1 MSRFNRVVKATAV
14 LTFAVSVLI
23 VSCGKAP
30 DSPTG
35 QALYVR
41 HCASC
46 HGESGDGNGPV
57 AVSLRRPPSDLRLIA
72 KRHDGRFDE
81 GYVMQVIDGRR
92 AVVEHGTREMP
103 IWGAVFE
110 SEHQGKGYPGYTSLL
125 HSRTLSDYLRSIQ
138 QE

>member
-1 MSRFNRVVKATAV
+1 MSRCRRMVKRTAV

-23 VSCGKAP
+23 ISCRKAP
-30 DSPTG
+30 DSPSG
-35 QALYVR
+35 QALYLR
-41 HCASC
+41 YCASC

-57 AVSLRRPPSDLRLIA
+57 AVSLRRLPSDLRLIA

-110 SEHQGKGYPGYTSLL
+110 SEHQGKDYPGYTSLL

-138 QE
+138 QQ